1 MRAGVQPGSVN
12 LLPYRSILIT
22 PAHAPGISFCYTYR
36 MQPITSARFVSY
48 IYYLTVFLTG
58 AAVLIFEVAA
68 VRMLAPYFGSSL
80 YVLSSV
86 LTTILAA
93 LSFGYY
99 FGGRIA
105 DRMPTPRALYCII
118 GLAGIVMLFLQ
129 ILALNI
135 LPLSNSLFSITTG
148 PLVLSLTLFFVPAFL
163 LGIDSPF
170 VIKLLSQSNSPDHNG
185 ALVGSIFFFSTIGSI
200 VGSISAGFFFIPFLG
215 LTLTI
220 TLVSIMLIT
229 WAIIALTLLYILN
242 PTPTVTKPVISLP
255 LLCLIGLCS
264 TFYFSYV
271 TFVFS
276 TNTDAAVLYQ
286 TDGFYSHLK
295 VFEREIG
302 GVTFRFL
309 KNDVNHSSAII
320 PGSPT
325 PVFTYTQLADI
336 FSDNNIDAKR
346 YLVLGGGSYTIPR
359 FINHYYPS
367 MLIDVA
373 EIEPGLFSLAH
384 EYFELPKTPNI
395 TNYEQDARVFL
406 QSTSTQ
412 YDVIFSDV
420 MNSGL
425 FIPPHVAT
433 VEFFEAFKNRL
444 APDGIAILNYIG
456 SLDTSEHSLTGSMI
470 KTISS
475 VFPNYELLALRG
487 TEYTGTQ
494 NMLFILRQDEKSIT
508 IPDREIID
516 YFSETKKIAS
526 DLAVDQNSLSLNN
539 QSLFTDNTSSIEPLI
554 VRQFSTAR

>member
-1 MRAGVQPGSVN
+1 MKSTN
-12 LLPYRSILIT
+12 YEWLI
-22 PAHAPGISFCYTYR
+22 P
-36 MQPITSARFVSY
+36 Y

-105 DRMPTPRALYCII
+105 DRTPTFTALYSII

-135 LPLSNSLFSITTG
+135 LPLSNSFFSITTG
-148 PLVLSLTLFFVPAFL
+148 PLILSLTLFFIPAFL

-170 VIKLLSQSNSPDHNG
+170 VIKLLTQTHSPDHNG

-200 VGSISAGFFFIPFLG
+200 VGSLVAGFFFIPFLG

-220 TLVSIMLIT
+220 SLVSLALIA
-229 WAIIALTLLYILN
+229 WALFALCILSYIHPKN
-242 PTPTVTKPVISLP
+242 PDEKTVISLP
-255 LLCLIGLCS
+255 LIIIIGICS
-264 TFYFSYV
+264 ALYLGYITYAHAK
-271 TFVFS
+271 
-276 TNTDAAVLYQ
+276 NNADAAVLYQ
-286 TDGFYSHLK
+286 ADGFYSHLK
-295 VFEREIG
+295 VFEREVG
-302 GVTFRFL
+302 GITFRFL

-320 PGSPT
+320 PESPT

-336 FSDNNIDAKR
+336 FSVNDIDAKR

-359 FINHYYPS
+359 FINHYYPD
-367 MLIDVA
+367 MQIDIA

-384 EYFELPKTPNI
+384 EYFELPITPNI

-406 QSTSTQ
+406 QSTTTQ

-444 APDGIAILNYIG
+444 APNGIAILNYIG
-456 SLDTSEHSLTGSMI
+456 SLDTSELSLTGSMI
-470 KTISS
+470 KTIST
-475 VFPNYELLALRG
+475 VFPNYELIALRG
-487 TEYTGTQ
+487 PEFTGTQ
-494 NMLFILRQDEKSIT
+494 NMLFILRPEGTTIT
-508 IPDREIID
+508 IPDKEITD
-516 YFSETKKIAS
+516 YFNNTKEVASKLIVDKKI
-526 DLAVDQNSLSLNN
+526 LSLDN
-539 QSLFTDNTSSIEPLI
+539 QTVFTDDLSSIEPLI
-554 VRQFSTAR
+554 VQEFSR

>member
-1 MRAGVQPGSVN
+1 
-12 LLPYRSILIT
+12 
-22 PAHAPGISFCYTYR
+22 
-36 MQPITSARFVSY
+36 MQPTTRTRLVPY
-48 IYYLTVFLTG
+48 IYYITVFLTG

-105 DRMPTPRALYCII
+105 DRFPTATMLYCII
-118 GLAGIVMLFLQ
+118 GFAGVVMLFLQ
-129 ILALNI
+129 VLALNI
-135 LPLSNSLFSITTG
+135 LPFSNSIFSITTG

-170 VIKLLSQSNSPDHNG
+170 VIKLLTQTGSTDHNG

-200 VGSISAGFFFIPFLG
+200 VGSIAAGFFLIPYLG

-220 TLVSIMLIT
+220 TLVSIVLVV
-229 WAIIALTLLYILN
+229 WAITALLTLRLIGVHETL
-242 PTPTVTKPVISLP
+242 PKSLISLP
-255 LLCLIGLCS
+255 VIIMIGVGC
-264 TFYFSYV
+264 TVYFSYLTYV
-271 TFVFS
+271 YSGQNKTE
-276 TNTDAAVLYQ
+276 TVLYQ

-295 VFEREIG
+295 VFERTINDK
-302 GVTFRFL
+302 TFRFL

-325 PVFTYTQLADI
+325 PVFTYTQLADM
-336 FSDNNIDAKR
+336 FTVNNPDATK

-359 FINHYYPS
+359 TIHHLYPE
-367 MLIDVA
+367 MHIDVS
-373 EIEPGLFSLAH
+373 EIEPGLFPIAH
-384 EYFELPKTPNI
+384 KYFELPETPLI

-406 QSTSTQ
+406 QSTTTQ

-433 VEFFEAFKNRL
+433 VEFFETFKSRL

-456 SLDTSEHSLTGSMI
+456 ALDTSSMSLTGSMI
-470 KTISS
+470 NTIAT

-487 TEYTGTQ
+487 VDYVGTQ
-494 NMLFILRQDEKSIT
+494 NMLFILRHDNQPIT
-508 IPDREIID
+508 IPEKEIID
-516 YFSETKKIAS
+516 YFNNNTAKFAP
-526 DLAVDQNSLSLNN
+526 SLIVNKANLQLNN
-539 QSLFTDNTSSIEPLI
+539 QTLFTDNKSNIEPLI
-554 VRQFSTAR
+554 VKQFTRF